1 MTGTQRIKALL
12 ENKPVDRTPV
22 AGWFHMPLV
31 DTNREDFSRAL
42 ISSIDYNGW
51 DIIKVMTNGH
61 FMPEAYGAVIDF
73 SRNPAQ
79 WFGVVSKYP
88 ICDPGDASAL
98 RALDAAANPVFQR
111 ETAVIKNLVEHYRG
125 TIPILATIFNPIT
138 SFQEMNSTLNPT
150 ITKIFL
156 KYHKNELHGALAAI
170 TRTIKNYLDEL
181 IAAGIDGI
189 FFANQYASRD
199 MLSDADY
206 DEFITPY
213 DTQIMEHI
221 SGRTWFN
228 MAHVHGKSN
237 LNFAKYKG
245 LPFQALNWEN
255 TSGDVQKDASGD
267 IRTVRNLFP
276 GAVLVTGIDQ
286 HNDFF
291 SPLNKREEVK
301 QVLRKR
307 YKNAVQELGSNR
319 FVFAPGCSLPLTVPN
334 YLFTLLKE
342 IVEEG

>member
-1 MTGTQRIKALL
+1 MPGTQRIKALL
-12 ENKPVDRTPV
+12 ENKPIDRTPV

-31 DTNREDFSRAL
+31 DTNVEDFSRAL
-42 ISSIDYNGW
+42 ISSIDYNEW

-79 WFGVVSKYP
+79 WFGVISKYP
-88 ICDPGDASAL
+88 IRDPGDASSLKVLNAKT
-98 RALDAAANPVFQR
+98 NPVFQR
-111 ETAVIKNLVEHYRG
+111 ETAVIKNLAGHYKG

-156 KYHKNELHGALAAI
+156 KHHKNELHNALTAI
-170 TRTIKNYLDEL
+170 TQTIKNYLDEL

-199 MLSDADY
+199 LLSDDDY

-213 DTQIMEHI
+213 DTQIIEYI
-221 SGRTWFN
+221 ASRTWFN
-228 MAHVHGKSN
+228 MAHIHGKSN
-237 LNFAKYKG
+237 LNFTKYKG
-245 LPFQALNWEN
+245 LPYQALNWEN
-255 TSGDVQKDASGD
+255 TPRDVPISAVST
-267 IRTVRNLFP
+267 IRVVQNLFP
-276 GAVLVTGIDQ
+276 GTILVTGLDQ

-301 QVLRKR
+301 KVLKKR
-307 YKNAVQELGSNR
+307 YKDAVQELGSNR
-319 FVFAPGCSLPLTVPN
+319 FVFAPGCSLPLDVPN
-334 YLFTLLKE
+334 YLFTLLRE